1 MNPNVTRKF
10 MARWFMSCLRI
21 LTLQLLHPFVKLGLR
36 GPGRGRGRLSS
47 KGRAA
52 HGGELQDAAMA
63 APAERNDA
71 QFRGERE
78 VGEKKRRERGRHG
91 GVIQLASLHDQANWH

>member
-1 MNPNVTRKF
+1 MVHVLLADLDIAASAPIRQIRIERTWTWARK
-10 MARWFMSCLRI
+10 AVIEGASSPRRRA
-21 LTLQLLHPFVKLGLR
+21 PRR
-36 GPGRGRGRLSS
+36 G
-47 KGRAA
+47 
-52 HGGELQDAAMA
+52 HGGTCRE
-63 APAERNDA
+63 E